1 MYGACL
7 TQLWALGPTKLSVLF
22 LYRRIF
28 GVTGRK
34 FNTVSMTLIF
44 IVICWFIAFLF
55 TNMFQY
61 YPIQGMWATNPKDAH
76 AIKNPTTMF
85 LAQSY
90 ADVALDVIIIAV
102 PIPLSKSQFL
112 LSIQCTLLIHAVW
125 KLQMDFKKK
134 MWISCI
140 FLMGALTVAASVA
153 RTAVQY
159 GVAEEC
165 KSNWSI
171 FAARTHSNP
180 SVVNKHNP
188 DTPYYTSPVN
198 YWPIIESSLGIV
210 GACLPLLRPIGH
222 VYSLRNIY
230 LVSIRA
236 LTRIS
241 RINGSSKGSSRGSN
255 QSHSSKETSIRN
267 DPQCHNETAEGEK
280 WLRLYHN
287 R

>member
-1 MYGACL
+1 
-7 TQLWALGPTKLSVLF
+7 
-22 LYRRIF
+22 
-28 GVTGRK
+28 
-34 FNTVSMTLIF
+34 MTLIF

-61 YPIQGMWATNPKDAH
+61 YPIHGIWAINPKGAH
-76 AIKNPTTMF
+76 AIKHQTTMY

-112 LSIQCTLLIHAVW
+112 SSIECTLLIHAVW
-125 KLQMDFKKK
+125 KLQIDIKKK

-140 FLMGALTVAASVA
+140 FLTGALTVAASIA

-165 KSNWSI
+165 KSNWCI
-171 FAARTHSNP
+171 FPARTHSNL

-188 DTPYYTSPVN
+188 DTPYYQSPIN

-222 VYSLRNIY
+222 ICSLRTIY

-236 LTRIS
+236 LSRIS
-241 RINGSSKGSSRGSN
+241 RSNESGKGSSRGSN
-255 QSHSSKETSIRN
+255 QSHSSKEGSIRN
-267 DPQCHNETAEGEK
+267 NPQCDNETAEGEK
-280 WLRLYHN
+280 WLRAYHN